1 MTQSVS
7 AVVKIAKV
15 SRKGQ
20 ITLPRQ
26 IRDAL
31 GTDLVKI
38 VLERGAVRI
47 EPVRDL
53 AGSMSNYARK
63 CVSFAAARERA
74 WDAVSREKHK
84 RR

>member
-1 MTQSVS
+1 MSD
-7 AVVKIAKV
+7 VVKTAKV
-15 SRKGQ
+15 SSKGQ

-31 GTDLVKI
+31 GTDLVTI
-38 VLERGAVRI
+38 VLEGGAVRI

-53 AGSMSNYARK
+53 AGSLSKYARRGA
-63 CVSFAAARERA
+63 SFAVARERA
-74 WDAVSREKHK
+74 WDAVAREKHK